1 MSIADYRLSV
11 IIATRNRADFVA
23 DAIDSV
29 LAQPHANL
37 EILVVDDGSV
47 DGTAEVVG
55 KYPSPVRYIYRE
67 QAGPSASRNYG
78 IKLATGDFLG
88 FLDDDD
94 VWSPD
99 KLAVQLPPLLHSPDV
114 EIVLGH
120 TQRMIRERGEHSQRK
135 FVSYQAP
142 VRLYSLGCALFRP
155 AVFDRVGMLDE
166 RMLHAEDDDWFMR
179 ARSLRVRML
188 FLSEVTLYYRFHESN
203 MSYDKKEKMP
213 YMLRLVKNRL
223 DRIRSGEE

>member
-1 MSIADYRLSV
+1 MNIADYQLSV
-11 IIATRNRADFVA
+11 IIPTRNRADFVA

-29 LAQPHANL
+29 LAQGDANI

-55 KYPSPVRYIYRE
+55 KYPPPVRYIYRK
-67 QAGPSASRNYG
+67 QAGPSASRNHG
-78 IKLATGDFLG
+78 IKQAAGDFIG

-94 VWSPD
+94 LWSPD
-99 KLAVQLPPLLHSPDV
+99 KLAVQLPPLLHDPDV

-120 TQRMIRERGEHSQRK
+120 TQRMIRERGEHNHGR
-135 FVSYQAP
+135 FVSYESP
-142 VRLYSLGCALFRP
+142 VRLHSLGCALFRRS
-155 AVFDRVGMLDE
+155 VFDRVGMLDE
-166 RMLHAEDDDWFMR
+166 KMRHAEDDDWFMR

-203 MSYDKKEKMP
+203 MSYDKIEKMP

-223 DRIRSGEE
+223 DRIRRGEE